1 MVKVNKPIKTAE
13 KKGQLIAQ
21 TMLKYLLTISVIFL
35 FTLSIPSQIH
45 GENATDPEI
54 GVVEHLGDYFPEGVM
69 VINENLDTV
78 DLLSLV
84 DKPTVINFVYYR
96 CPGICSP
103 LMNGIA
109 EVAEKSD
116 LVLGKDYQILT
127 ISFDP
132 SETIDLG
139 SRKKKNYFAML
150 TKKDEAE
157 KGWLFF
163 TSDSASIAKGTN
175 ATGFKYKK
183 TGNDF
188 LHAASVCVL
197 APDGKIV
204 RYLNG
209 IYFLPFEWKM
219 ALIEAAKGNIGPS
232 FNKVLQY
239 CYAYDPEGQTY
250 VLNIT
255 RVMGAMILFIAL
267 IFLLILLVKSKKKK

>member
-1 MVKVNKPIKTAE
+1 MRKLMLTTSILFITLILAF
-13 KKGQLIAQ
+13 GQNF
-21 TMLKYLLTISVIFL
+21 SD
-35 FTLSIPSQIH
+35 
-45 GENATDPEI
+45 NDNDPEI
-54 GVVEHLGDYFPEGVM
+54 GVVEHLGDYFPEGVQL
-69 VINENLDTV
+69 ITENLDTV

-84 DKPTVINFVYYR
+84 DKPTIINFVYYR

-103 LMNGIA
+103 LMGGIA
-109 EVAEKSD
+109 EVADKSD
-116 LVLGKDYQILT
+116 LVLGEDYQILT

-139 SRKKKNYFAML
+139 TRKKASYFSLMN
-150 TKKDEAE
+150 KKDQAE

-188 LHAASVCVL
+188 LHAASVVIL

-219 ALIEAAKGNIGPS
+219 ALIEAARGQIGPS
-232 FNKVLQY
+232 INKVLQF
-239 CYAYDPEGQTY
+239 CYSYDPVGQTY
-250 VLNIT
+250 MLNIT
-255 RVMGAMILFIAL
+255 RVFGVMM
-267 IFLLILLVKSKKKK
+267 IFLAVIFLIILIVKSKKKKQPLNT

>member
-1 MVKVNKPIKTAE
+1 MHKI
-13 KKGQLIAQ
+13 I
-21 TMLKYLLTISVIFL
+21 LTSIFL
-35 FTLSIPSQIH
+35 FTISIFSFGQNTS
-45 GENATDPEI
+45 EKTKEPEI
-54 GVVEHLGDYFPEGVM
+54 GVVEHLGDYFPEGVKI
-69 VINENLDTV
+69 INENLDTI

-84 DKPTVINFVYYR
+84 DKPTIVNFVYFR

-103 LMNGIA
+103 LMSGIA
-109 EVAEKSD
+109 EVADKSD
-116 LVLGKDYQILT
+116 LILGEDYQILT

-139 SRKKKNYFAML
+139 TRKKANYFAQM
-150 TKKDEAE
+150 TKKDQAE

-163 TSDSASIAKGTN
+163 CSDSVSIAKGTN

-188 LHAASVCVL
+188 LHAASVVIL

-219 ALIEAAKGNIGPS
+219 ALIEASQGKIGPS
-232 FNKVLQY
+232 INKILQY
-239 CYAYDPEGQTY
+239 CYSYDPVGQTY
-250 VLNIT
+250 MLNIT
-255 RVMGAMILFIAL
+255 RVVGSMIIFFAL
-267 IFLLILLVKSKKKK
+267 IFLLILLLKSKKKK

>member
-1 MVKVNKPIKTAE
+1 MNKFILTFAF
-13 KKGQLIAQ
+13 
-21 TMLKYLLTISVIFL
+21 LLTISY
-35 FTLSIPSQIH
+35 LSLCQS
-45 GENATDPEI
+45 TDNVNKEPEI
-54 GVVEHLGDYFPEGVM
+54 GVIEHLGDYFPEGVNL
-69 VINENLDTV
+69 ITENLDTI

-84 DKPTVINFVYYR
+84 DKPTIINFVYYR

-109 EVAEKSD
+109 EVSDKST
-116 LVLGKDYQILT
+116 LILGEDYQILT

-139 SRKKKNYFAML
+139 TRKKANYFAQMS
-150 TKKDEAE
+150 KKDNAE

-183 TGNDF
+183 TGNDY
-188 LHAASVCVL
+188 LHAASIVIL

-219 ALIEAAKGNIGPS
+219 ALIEASQGKIGPS
-232 FNKVLQY
+232 INKILQF
-239 CYAYDPEGQTY
+239 CYSYDPVGQTY
-250 VLNIT
+250 MLNIT
-255 RVMGAMILFIAL
+255 RVVGSMIIFFGI
-267 IFLLILLVKSKKKK
+267 IFLLILLLKTKKKK

>member
-1 MVKVNKPIKTAE
+1 
-13 KKGQLIAQ
+13 
-21 TMLKYLLTISVIFL
+21 MLKNIVTVILVL
-35 FTLSIPSQIH
+35 FLSIYLQAQIP
-45 GENATDPEI
+45 GENTKEPQI
-54 GVVEHLGDYFPEGVM
+54 GIVEHLGDYFPEGVM
-69 VINENLDTV
+69 IVNENLDTI

-84 DKPTVINFVYYR
+84 DKPTIINFVYFR

-103 LMNGIA
+103 LMSGIA
-109 EVAEKSD
+109 EVAERSD
-116 LVLGKDYQILT
+116 LILGKDYQILT

-132 SETIDLG
+132 TETVDLG
-139 SRKKKNYFAML
+139 TRKKKNYFAML

-157 KGWLFF
+157 RGWLFF
-163 TSDSASIAKGTN
+163 SSDSASIAKGTN

-188 LHAASVCVL
+188 LHAASICVL

-219 ALIEAAKGNIGPS
+219 ALIEASKGEIGPS
-232 FNKVLQY
+232 FNKVLQF
-239 CYAYDPEGQTY
+239 CYAYDPEGQGY

-255 RVMGAMILFIAL
+255 RVMGTMIIFIAL

>member
-1 MVKVNKPIKTAE
+1 MRKIILGTF
-13 KKGQLIAQ
+13 L
-21 TMLKYLLTISVIFL
+21 LLTLFISMQAQV
-35 FTLSIPSQIH
+35 LSDDS
-45 GENATDPEI
+45 NDPAI
-54 GVVEHLGDYFPEGVM
+54 GIVEHLGEYFPEGVKL
-69 VINENLDTV
+69 INENLDTI
-78 DLLSLV
+78 DLLGLI

-103 LMNGIA
+103 LMTGIA
-109 EVAEKSD
+109 EVVEKSD
-116 LVLGKDYQILT
+116 LVLGEDYQILT

-150 TKKDEAE
+150 SDKDAAE

-188 LHAASVCVL
+188 LHAASVCVI

-219 ALIEAAKGNIGPS
+219 SLIDAAKGDIGPS
-232 FNKVLQY
+232 FNKVLQF
-239 CYAYDPEGQTY
+239 CYAYDPEGQSY

-255 RVMGAMILFIAL
+255 RVMGAMIIFIAL
-267 IFLLILLVKSKKKK
+267 IFLTILLVKSKKKK